1 MHVKCAV
8 IFDRNVGEQG
18 VDGWG
23 GGRGAGGVAGLQREG
38 RRPWER
44 WCGSGRKGRGI

>member
-1 MHVKCAV
+1 M
-8 IFDRNVGEQG
+8 GG
-18 VDGWG
+18 G

-44 WCGSGRKGRGI
+44 WWGEWEKGAGHLK